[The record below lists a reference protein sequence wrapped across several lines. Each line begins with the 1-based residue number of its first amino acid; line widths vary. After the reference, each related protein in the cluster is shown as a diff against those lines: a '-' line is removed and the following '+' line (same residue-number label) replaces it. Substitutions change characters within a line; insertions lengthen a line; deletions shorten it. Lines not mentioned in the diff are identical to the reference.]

1 MLSLHM
7 LFHNSNNWRRI
18 DKRRRQL
25 LECHTIATL
34 RLLHNGRCVNGVNG
48 GGGGAAAAIG
58 GCIGGAGS
66 APAVAAAATR
76 RITLRDGYQ
85 CDGGIAIMLQ
95 QIIYL

>member
-7 LFHNSNNWRRI
+7 LFHNSNNWRGI
-18 DKRRRQL
+18 DKRRWQL
-25 LECHTIATL
+25 LKCHAITTL
-34 RLLHNGRCVNGVNG
+34 RLLHYGRCVNGVNDG
-48 GGGGAAAAIG
+48 GGAAAIG

-66 APAVAAAATR
+66 APAAAAATIR